1 MLRPPHLM
9 SLADLSP
16 SQIRKLVAHSHSLKR
31 ASLPWLQ
38 PAPPDHLKSD
48 KELAKPSKS
57 LNNKTVALLFSKR
70 STRTRVAA
78 ETAASVLG
86 GRALFLGK
94 DDIQLGINETA
105 RDTARVLGGM
115 CQGIFARVGKHE
127 EVEELARWAGVPVV
141 NALSEYW
148 HPTQVLADLLTLQ
161 ENAHLF
167 DSSLPAP
174 PAEAYDTPTKKG
186 FPTLPQLPKLT
197 IAYVGDPANV
207 LNDMLVTYP
216 RLGCR
221 MRVASPNGYKPIP
234 EVWNRVKQLG
244 CNEGIWWGED
254 PREAVKGADVVI
266 TDTWISMGQENEK
279 AQRLK
284 DFEGYQ
290 VTEKLCAEGGANPN
304 WKFMH
309 CLPRK
314 QHEVDDEVFYGDRS
328 LVFPEADNRKW
339 TIMGVF
345 DSFIGRWSDGR

>member
-1 MLRPPHLM
+1 M

-16 SQIRKLVAHSHSLKR
+16 TQIRKLVAHSHSLKR
-31 ASLPWLQ
+31 TSLPWLQ
-38 PAPPDHLKSD
+38 PALSPKPKSS
-48 KELAKPSKS
+48 KELVKPQKS

-78 ETAASVLG
+78 ETATSILG

-94 DDIQLGINETA
+94 DDIQLGVNETP

-167 DSSLPAP
+167 DSSIPAP
-174 PAEAYDTPTKKG
+174 KSDDA
-186 FPTLPQLPKLT
+186 FPKLPELPKLT

-221 MRVASPNGYKPIP
+221 MQVASPNGYKPIP
-234 EVWNRVKQLG
+234 EVWNRVKELG
-244 CNEGIWWGED
+244 CDEGISWSDD

-279 AQRLK
+279 AQRLQ

-314 QHEVDDEVFYGDRS
+314 QNEVDDEVFYGDRS

-345 DSFIGRWSDGR
+345 DSFIGRWSDGGKDKDI